1 MNAKVKVPTG
11 AATKQK
17 VSNLPLAGQSIKLAA
32 QNGPSL
38 GVGGQNGGQQ
48 TGGNLQHPSHAR
60 KLAEGK
66 LTSSKAGLG
75 QHKYTNSSG
84 GGG

>member
-1 MNAKVKVPTG
+1 MNAKVKVPSG

-17 VSNLPLAGQSIKLAA
+17 ASNLPLAGQGIKLAS

-48 TGGNLQHPSHAR
+48 AGGNLQHPSHAR
-60 KLAEGK
+60 KLTEGK
-66 LTSSKAGLG
+66 LTNSKAGLG
-75 QHKYTNSSG
+75 
-84 GGG
+84 